1 MILIMLISVEDAA
14 LYLHWLAKSTIFEI
28 LEVIFFIYAVELVEI
43 KKIYQKKSRGSSCV
57 FVSYIRLK
65 LQRGALCYIL
75 CYFKCSF
82 ILDKLGFRV

>member
-28 LEVIFFIYAVELVEI
+28 LEAIFFIYAVELVEI
-43 KKIYQKKSRGSSCV
+43 KKIYQKKTGGHCV
-57 FVSYIRLK
+57 FVSYIRIK

-82 ILDKLGFRV
+82 I